1 MDRLAVILA
10 DMIKSAVSW
19 EKEHGLHHH
28 DNHKTES
35 QKQLTALDGADTLN
49 IYENVVKGENNDY
62 RD

>member
-19 EKEHGLHHH
+19 EKEHGLPQH
-28 DNHKTES
+28 DNHKTEP

-49 IYENVVKGENNDY
+49 MYENVDKGENDDY